1 MPYRS
6 SYANSR
12 RISKAQFMALTPAQ
26 RAAKSR
32 AVNGTNG
39 GKRVIV
45 RRSKAPTTGGRT
57 IRNTLLKTVPLYPV
71 SKMQY
76 GQLYYDYYK
85 SMTYVAGGNAGRVF
99 SANGAYDPDISGIG
113 HQPMGFDQMMA
124 IYEQFVVLR
133 SHIKVT
139 FISASD
145 ATRVAIYLSPD
156 PTLLGPAQLMEN
168 GLLKTEIVCGTT
180 DAGTHRMKTI
190 ELTCDIPKYFGK
202 TRDDIIAD
210 PQMYGTIAANP
221 GEQVYFNIAAWD
233 PFSSSAE
240 GNVFYDVTIS
250 YDIYY
255 WEPKKLT
262 GS

>member
-1 MPYRS
+1 MSTYRP
-6 SYANSR
+6 SYKNSQ

-26 RAAKSR
+26 RKAKSQ
-32 AVNGTNG
+32 AVN

-45 RRSKAPTTGGRT
+45 RRSKAPTVGGRT
-57 IRNTLLKTVPLYPV
+57 IRNTLLKTTPLYPV

-85 SMTYVAGGNAGRVF
+85 SMTYVAGSNAGRVF
-99 SANGAYDPDISGIG
+99 SANGAYDPDISGLG

-124 IYEQFVVLR
+124 VYEQFVVLR

-156 PTLLGPAQLMEN
+156 TTLLGPAPLMEN

-180 DAGTHRMKTI
+180 DSGTHRMKTI

-202 TRDDIIAD
+202 TRDEIIAD
-210 PQMYGTIAANP
+210 PQMYGTVAANP

-233 PFSSSAE
+233 PFSSSTE
-240 GNVFYDVTIS
+240 GSIFYDVTIS

-255 WEPKKLT
+255 WEPKKL
-262 GS
+262 GSS